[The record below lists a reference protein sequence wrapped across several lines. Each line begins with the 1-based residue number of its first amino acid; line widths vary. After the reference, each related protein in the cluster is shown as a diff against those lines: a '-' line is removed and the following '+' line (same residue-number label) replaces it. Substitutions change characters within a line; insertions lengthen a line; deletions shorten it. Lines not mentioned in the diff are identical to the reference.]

1 MVSSHSIQF
10 STLETENEK
19 VPFSCLGCYTGVL
32 QPRGD
37 EFICP
42 ACGTIYPIQ
51 DGVPILLP
59 TWEQLNAVAS
69 PETGGITLAQYQAVY
84 DKVYAHN
91 GLMGTDL
98 DEEYDRA
105 TKEAMLA
112 FAAPL
117 PGKRLLD
124 IGAGVGNLWL
134 YVPAGVKGY
143 ALDLSAAGMAKA
155 AARFPGLT
163 VSVSVGEFLP
173 YGDGYFDMV
182 VAADT
187 IEHTFSPV
195 RTLQEIHRVLQPG
208 GVLAAS
214 FPIPNSLRKWG
225 YNRFLRQRPDF
236 RLLARLIRVLVK
248 RTLLFG
254 RPDFQP
260 VDRDY
265 TTDQW
270 VRLLEETGFR
280 VEQVTEWPAAP
291 KLPIVTLVK
300 AVR

>member
-1 MVSSHSIQF
+1 LKESARGASLSD
-10 STLETENEK
+10 SKSETP
-19 VPFSCLGCYTGVL
+19 PFACLACNATPLLPGSAGL
-32 QPRGD
+32 
-37 EFICP
+37 ICP
-42 ACGTIYPIQ
+42 ACGATYPIR
-51 DGVPILLP
+51 DGVPVLLP
-59 TWEQLNAVAS
+59 AWEQLNAVAS
-69 PETGGITLAQYQAVY
+69 AETGGITLQQYQAIY
-84 DKVYAHN
+84 DKVYSYD

-98 DEEYDRA
+98 DEGYDRA
-105 TKEAMLA
+105 TKKAMLA

-124 IGAGVGNLWL
+124 IGAGVGNLWT

-143 ALDLSAAGMAKA
+143 ALDLSAAGVAKA

-173 YGDGYFDMV
+173 YRDGFFDAV
-182 VAADT
+182 IAADT
-187 IEHTFSPV
+187 VEHTFSPA
-195 RTLQEIHRVLQPG
+195 RTLQEIRRVLRPG

-280 VEQVTEWPAAP
+280 VEQETEWPAAP
-291 KLPIVTLVK
+291 QLPIVTLVK

>member
-1 MVSSHSIQF
+1 MKEPARSASLSD
-10 STLETENEK
+10 SELETP
-19 VPFSCLGCYTGVL
+19 PFTCLACSAALLPPDSAGL
-32 QPRGD
+32 A
-37 EFICP
+37 CP
-42 ACGTIYPIQ
+42 ACGATYPIQ
-51 DGVPILLP
+51 GGVPILLP
-59 TWEQLNAVAS
+59 ASEQLNAVAS
-69 PETGGITLAQYQAVY
+69 AETGGITLGQYQAVY
-84 DKVYAHN
+84 DKVYSHD

-98 DEEYDRA
+98 DEGYDRA

-117 PGKRLLD
+117 AGKRLLD
-124 IGAGVGNLWL
+124 IGAGVGNLWA
-134 YVPAGVKGY
+134 YVPPGVAGY
-143 ALDLSAAGMAKA
+143 ALDLSATGVAKA

-173 YGDGYFDMV
+173 YPAGFFDAV
-182 VAADT
+182 IAADT
-187 IEHTFSPV
+187 VEHTFSPA
-195 RTLQEIHRVLQPG
+195 RTLQEIYRVLKPG
-208 GVLAAS
+208 GVLGAS

-248 RTLLFG
+248 RTVLFG

-265 TTDQW
+265 STDQW

-280 VEQVTEWPAAP
+280 VEQVVEWPAAP

-300 AVR
+300 TVR